1 MNINNKKKLGNTTPS
16 SIQWFPGHM
25 AKARRLVQENLKLV
39 DVVIELLDARIPLSS
54 RNPMINEIL
63 KKKPRLVV
71 LNKADLADPL
81 INIKW
86 QQAFEAT
93 DNPETGRVAS
103 IAVDAVKGKGFAE
116 IPTLLKMLVAEQ
128 MARLVASGRR
138 SRPVRCMVLG
148 IPNVGKSSFINRI
161 SRRKVTETADK
172 PGVTKGKQMIKIHK
186 DLELLDTPGIL
197 WPKFEDVEVGLKLAA
212 TGAIKEQI
220 IDVEQVALYL
230 LAVLMQVVP
239 ENLISR
245 YKLNEL
251 PSGAGALLTQIGA
264 KRGLLRSGGT
274 IDSTKTAVLVLK
286 EYRAGMLGRV
296 SLESPPES

>member
-86 QQAFEAT
+86 QQTFEAT

-161 SRRKVTETADK
+161 SRCKVTETADK
-172 PGVTKGKQMIKIHK
+172 PGVTKGKQVIKIHK

>member
-86 QQAFEAT
+86 QQTFEAT